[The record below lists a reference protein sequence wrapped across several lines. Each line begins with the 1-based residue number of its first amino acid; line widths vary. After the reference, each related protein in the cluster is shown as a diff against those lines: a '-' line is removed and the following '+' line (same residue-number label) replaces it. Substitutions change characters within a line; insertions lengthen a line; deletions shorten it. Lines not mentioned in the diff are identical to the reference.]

1 MLQQNRTWA
10 EISLKNIEHNFHAI
24 ENYVE
29 NDAIVLGVVKANAYG
44 HGSLKVAQ
52 LLQNIGCKYMAVATL
67 DEAISLRKGG
77 ICTPILI
84 LGRTSPEYTEKIVEY
99 SLTQSV
105 TNYDDARKMSRI
117 ANSLGDSVKVHL
129 KVDTGMGRLG
139 FVCHDSLWPISTLVK
154 TVNLP
159 NLNFEGI
166 FTHFAVSEVVDDDY
180 TAKQFEAFAAI
191 VRQLE
196 AESGKNFKIKHCA
209 NSAAMLNYKK
219 MHLDMVRPGIA
230 LYGVYPAE
238 GNWDIDLRPAMEL
251 KTNICHIKDIEEGFS
266 VSYGRKFI
274 APDRRKIATIPIGYA
289 DGLHRLFSGKIE
301 VLIRGKRAKQVGNI
315 CMDMCMVDVTDI
327 PDVKVGDTVTIFGCD
342 GDGFISADEFASKGG
357 FISYEALCSPS
368 ERVPRVHIEK

>member
-1 MLQQNRTWA
+1 MHQQNRTWA

-52 LLQNIGCKYMAVATL
+52 LLQEIGCKYMAVATL
-67 DEAISLRKGG
+67 DEAKTLRDGG
-77 ICTPILI
+77 ITTPILI
-84 LGRTSPEYTEKIVEY
+84 LGRTSPEFTKDIIEYT
-99 SLTQSV
+99 LTQSV
-105 TNYDDARKMSRI
+105 TNTADALEMSNI
-117 ANSLGDSVKVHL
+117 ASALGKTVKVHL
-129 KVDTGMGRLG
+129 KLDTGMGRIG
-139 FVCHDSLWPISTLVK
+139 FVCHDSMLPMGDLVK
-154 TVNLP
+154 TVTLP
-159 NLNFEGI
+159 NLDFEGV
-166 FTHFAVSEVVDDDY
+166 FTHFAVSEVTDDSY
-180 TAKQFEAFAAI
+180 TAKQFKSFTAI

-209 NSAAMLNYKK
+209 NSAAMLNYKE

-238 GNWDIDLRPAMEL
+238 GNWEIDLRPAMEL

-266 VSYGRKFI
+266 VSDGRKFI
-274 APDRRKIATIPIGYA
+274 APNRRKIATIPIGYA

-327 PDVKVGDTVTIFGCD
+327 PDVRVGDTVTIFGCD
-342 GDGFISADEFASKGG
+342 GDDFISADEFASKGG